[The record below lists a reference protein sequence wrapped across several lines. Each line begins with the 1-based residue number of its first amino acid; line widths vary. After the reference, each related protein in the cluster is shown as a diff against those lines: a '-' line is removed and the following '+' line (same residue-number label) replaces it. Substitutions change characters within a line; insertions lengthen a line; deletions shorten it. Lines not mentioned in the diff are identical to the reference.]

1 MQATS
6 VGKHSLKRQLSHS
19 SEDWMKAVR
28 MWRLWTALGR
38 EDLSDRYR
46 RTMLGVSWLVTSFAL
61 FILVYI
67 LVFGSGSGLSQG
79 QYALYVTIGF
89 GLWSFISG
97 AVGDGCVAY
106 SASSNWILGSSIP
119 YPVFIFQIVYRN
131 WLVFLLTLLVI
142 AVAVL
147 WLKPAWTVSML
158 WSAPALL
165 VYVVTPV
172 WIAAILAPLCAR
184 YRDALHAV
192 QTGMRLLFFA
202 TPILWLPNQRAQ
214 LALLA
219 HYNPVSYF
227 IDIVRAPLIND
238 VFPYHSWMV
247 VLMINAVGL
256 LAGAAVYSLTRD
268 RVAYWL

>member
-6 VGKHSLKRQLSHS
+6 VGRHNLKRQLLQS
-19 SEDWMKAVR
+19 SGDWIKAAG
-28 MWRLWTALGR
+28 MWRLWTELGR

-46 RTMLGVSWLVTSFAL
+46 RTVLGVSWLVTSFAL

-67 LVFGSGSGLSQG
+67 LVFGSGSGLTHG
-79 QYALYVTIGF
+79 EYALYVTIGF
-89 GLWSFISG
+89 GLWSFISA

-106 SASSNWILGSSIP
+106 SASSNWILGAAIP
-119 YPVFIFQIVYRN
+119 YPAFIFQVVYRN

-142 AVAVL
+142 AAALL
-147 WLKPAWTVSML
+147 WLKPSWSLGML
-158 WSAPALL
+158 WVAPALL
-165 VYVVTPV
+165 VYVITPV
-172 WIAAILAPLCAR
+172 WLGAILAPLCAR

-202 TPILWLPNQRAQ
+202 TPILWLPSQQTQ

-219 HYNPVSYF
+219 HYNPLSHF
-227 IDIVRAPLIND
+227 IDIVRIPLINGA
-238 VFPYHSWMV
+238 FPHDSWTV
-247 VLMINAVGL
+247 VLIINAIGL
-256 LAGAAVYSLTRD
+256 MAGAATYAMTRD